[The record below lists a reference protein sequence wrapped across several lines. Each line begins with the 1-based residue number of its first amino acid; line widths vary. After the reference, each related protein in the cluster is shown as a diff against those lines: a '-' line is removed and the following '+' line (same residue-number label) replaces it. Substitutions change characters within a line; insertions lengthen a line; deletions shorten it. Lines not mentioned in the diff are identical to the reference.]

1 MKKFFAI
8 LLAVVTTLALL
19 PSCGAGN
26 DNDPTKITAGE
37 FMRGAKYFMLG
48 NGLGGTLFVVPD
60 RAIEG
65 YNTTQKVTDAN
76 GAVIEETVSGMTGSV
91 NVGSKGGLPA
101 TFQYTCHY
109 DEKGV
114 PTLAVLT
121 ISTIPSA
128 ESNQTLVDYFN
139 QAQPDN
145 ENGDANVDLRGVVVL
160 NIDFRT
166 NLFTMTEQGNDDD
179 DDDIREIG
187 GTVIVR
193 RK

>member
-1 MKKFFAI
+1 MKKFFAV
-8 LLAVVTTLALL
+8 LLAAVTTMVLL
-19 PSCGAGN
+19 PSCGGGN
-26 DNDPTKITAGE
+26 DTDPTKITAGE
-37 FMRGAKYFMLG
+37 FLRGSKYFMLG

-60 RAIEG
+60 RAYEG
-65 YNTTQKVTDAN
+65 YNTVEKIKDAN
-76 GAVIEETVSGMTGSV
+76 GNVIQENIAGMTGSV

-114 PTLAVLT
+114 PTLATLT
-121 ISTIPSA
+121 ISTVQSA

-139 QAQPDN
+139 QAQADD
-145 ENGDANVDLRGVVVL
+145 ENGDNNVDLRGVVVL

-166 NLFTMTEQGNDDD
+166 NLFTMTEQGNEDNDDEV
-179 DDDIREIG
+179 REIG